1 MEATLRVC
9 GRLDG
14 CISGHLKHAR
24 WSGRGSFRQRLGRCF
39 SDRPEAPSPFGR
51 NWAAGILEQS
61 PKPEIRRR
69 RSPGLPNRLLGALAL
84 LRDPKDL
91 DSEGLGKA
99 ATAAARE
106 GLHEDEWWQGFTAR
120 AKEISD
126 TLAMHDVSLI
136 LNGMARARRLDKELV
151 SALMPRI
158 CSNLVYMTSAHL
170 AMLSSSIA
178 KAELNS
184 PQFALL
190 LTRELKAR
198 LMEFHSA
205 MELTMIINAAS
216 KLRISDEELYHRFV
230 THIQSRM
237 GKEAFHVRDI
247 SVIVT
252 ALARVNC
259 VDANTMSRFADCA
272 VQTLPQATPLELAR
286 LMYACM
292 SVSCH
297 AHDLFTACVLQNR
310 EQASSMD
317 PTGLSNAAYAF
328 GQCFEVAEVSHLRYL
343 QKIFRHIRLA
353 SIASL
358 PLFLPREIVGLLKT
372 YARWQITFDCGQL
385 CKVAE
390 RMLATKKHFDLDTTV
405 NGLHCLALL
414 MQRNAIRSGAETTGS
429 SKAAW
434 EAVARAAGTL
444 LIPVWSAVRT
454 NGLDVQSI
462 LRAVEA
468 AVVLGVDSTEILRA
482 SRYLMLLRSTEL
494 DGPTCLALHEHL
506 SALGVHPENDVML
519 VLADTITPALYAY

>member
-1 MEATLRVC
+1 
-9 GRLDG
+9 
-14 CISGHLKHAR
+14 
-24 WSGRGSFRQRLGRCF
+24 
-39 SDRPEAPSPFGR
+39 
-51 NWAAGILEQS
+51 
-61 PKPEIRRR
+61 
-69 RSPGLPNRLLGALAL
+69 
-84 LRDPKDL
+84 
-91 DSEGLGKA
+91 
-99 ATAAARE
+99 
-106 GLHEDEWWQGFTAR
+106 
-120 AKEISD
+120 
-126 TLAMHDVSLI
+126 
-136 LNGMARARRLDKELV
+136 
-151 SALMPRI
+151 
-158 CSNLVYMTSAHL
+158 
-170 AMLSSSIA
+170 
-178 KAELNS
+178 
-184 PQFALL
+184 
-190 LTRELKAR
+190 
-198 LMEFHSA
+198 

-444 LIPVWSAVRT
+444 LIPELSSLQAWMLEQGAPSSGIRFVDLPGFKYSLVAET
-454 NGLDVQSI
+454 DLKAGDTL
-462 LRAVEA
+462 LRVPSSLHISPSY
-468 AVVLGVDSTEILRA
+468 V
-482 SRYLMLLRSTEL
+482 RSTEL
-494 DGPTCLALHEHL
+494 GKTFSSIDDSALLALGLMAEAAKGEEGKWWPYIRMLPSSDELHIPLLWPEDERKQLLKGSPLDVATEQQLLQLTEQWNDIAAVIKELGLDSQSWTKEKWLWAHAIVLTRALPFGNELSLIPGLDLANHE
-506 SALGVHPENDVML
+506 LGSKNTCSIGVAA
-519 VLADTITPALYAY
+519 ADGQVVEATDAK